1 MRVLIL
7 LITCC
12 LAVRSNA
19 EELAPK
25 IESVINACVESGT
38 KDKICEALTEFKQVG
53 DDAIEAIKVY
63 IHLTPREYFL
73 LTVANMIASNRI
85 RIKSKSRLYEG
96 GTDTIDIKKDH
107 IDFIFEMSF

>member
-1 MRVLIL
+1 MKTIILFLICFSSTN
-7 LITCC
+7 IF
-12 LAVRSNA
+12 A
-19 EELAPK
+19 EEVAPK
-25 IESVINACVESGT
+25 IDSVITACVQSVK

-85 RIKSKSRLYEG
+85 RFKSKSHLYEG